1 MWIKVLDVIFFN
13 IMMNLELNNIIKSF
27 NKNSENEVIALNNV
41 SLDFYSG
48 EWTYII
54 GGNGSGKSTLL
65 KIIAG
70 ELKKDGG
77 NIIFNGCSNKDLIF
91 VDQTTS
97 KNLIQPMSIYENLIF
112 GLKNE
117 GMVPN
122 LSFYMR
128 KKAKEKIKKI
138 LSEFGLGLE
147 NRLNEQIR
155 FLSGGEQQII
165 VATRILLSEP
175 KILLMDEFTSA
186 LDQKWAPFILNKIKK
201 YSIENN
207 QIVIAITHD
216 FSQIENIG
224 DRLIMLKD
232 GKISVD
238 RREKT
243 HHFTTQ
249 FILNLF
255 YEK

>member
-1 MWIKVLDVIFFN
+1 MTFFDSE
-13 IMMNLELNNIIKSF
+13 MKLELNNIVKKF
-27 NKNSENEVIALNNV
+27 NRGTENEVVAINNL
-41 SLDFYSG
+41 SLKFYSG

-65 KIIAG
+65 KIVAG

-77 NIIFNGCSNKDLIF
+77 NIIFNGCSNKDIIF

-112 GLKNE
+112 GLKDE
-117 GMVPN
+117 GTVPN
-122 LSFYMR
+122 LSFYMKR
-128 KKAKEKIKKI
+128 KAIEKIKKV
-138 LSEFGLGLE
+138 LSEFDLGLE
-147 NRLNEQIR
+147 NRLNEQVR

-165 VATRILLSEP
+165 VATRILSSKP

-207 QIVIAITHD
+207 IIIISVTHD
-216 FSQIENIG
+216 FSQIKNIG
-224 DRLIMLKD
+224 DRVIMLKD
-232 GKISVD
+232 GKISAD

-243 HHFTTQ
+243 HCFTTQ
-249 FILNLF
+249 FILELF

>member
-1 MWIKVLDVIFFN
+1 MTFFDSE
-13 IMMNLELNNIIKSF
+13 MKLELNNIVKKF
-27 NKNSENEVIALNNV
+27 NRGTENEVVAINNL
-41 SLDFYSG
+41 SLKFYSG

-65 KIIAG
+65 KIVAG

-77 NIIFNGCSNKDLIF
+77 NIIFNGCSNKDIIF

-112 GLKNE
+112 GLKDE
-117 GMVPN
+117 GTVPN
-122 LSFYMR
+122 LSFYMKR
-128 KKAKEKIKKI
+128 KAIEKIKKV
-138 LSEFGLGLE
+138 LSEFDLGLE
-147 NRLNEQIR
+147 NRLNEQVR

-165 VATRILLSEP
+165 VATRILLSKP

-207 QIVIAITHD
+207 IIIISVTHD
-216 FSQIENIG
+216 FSQIKNIG
-224 DRLIMLKD
+224 DRVIMLKD
-232 GKISVD
+232 GKISAD

-243 HHFTTQ
+243 HCFTTQ
-249 FILNLF
+249 FILELF

>member
-1 MWIKVLDVIFFN
+1 MK
-13 IMMNLELNNIIKSF
+13 LELNNIVKRF
-27 NKNSENEVIALNNV
+27 NRGTENEVVAIDNL
-41 SLDFYSG
+41 SLKFYSG

-65 KIIAG
+65 RIVAG
-70 ELKKDGG
+70 ELKKDEGD
-77 NIIFNGCSNKDLIF
+77 IIFNGCSTKDIIF

-122 LSFYMR
+122 LSFYMKR
-128 KKAKEKIKKI
+128 KAIEKIKKV
-138 LSEFGLGLE
+138 LSEFDLGLE
-147 NRLNEQIR
+147 NRLNEQVR

-165 VATRILLSEP
+165 VATRILLSKP

-186 LDQKWAPFILNKIKK
+186 LDLKWAPFILNKIKK

-207 QIVIAITHD
+207 IIVIAITHD
-216 FSQIENIG
+216 FSQIKNIG
-224 DRLIMLKD
+224 DRLVVLKD
-232 GKISVD
+232 GKISAD
-238 RREKT
+238 RKEKT
-243 HHFTTQ
+243 HCFTTQ
-249 FILNLF
+249 FILELF

>member
-1 MWIKVLDVIFFN
+1 MK
-13 IMMNLELNNIIKSF
+13 LELNNIVKKF
-27 NKNSENEVIALNNV
+27 NRGTENEVVAINNL
-41 SLDFYSG
+41 SLKFYSG

-65 KIIAG
+65 KIVAG

-77 NIIFNGCSNKDLIF
+77 NIIFNGCSNKDIIF

-112 GLKNE
+112 GLKDE
-117 GMVPN
+117 GTVPN
-122 LSFYMR
+122 LSFYMKR
-128 KKAKEKIKKI
+128 KAIEKIKKV
-138 LSEFGLGLE
+138 LSEFDLGLE
-147 NRLNEQIR
+147 NRLNEQVR

-165 VATRILLSEP
+165 VATRILLSKP

-207 QIVIAITHD
+207 IIIISVTHD
-216 FSQIENIG
+216 FSQIKNIG
-224 DRLIMLKD
+224 DRVIMLKD
-232 GKISVD
+232 GKISAD

-243 HHFTTQ
+243 HCFTTQ
-249 FILNLF
+249 FILELF